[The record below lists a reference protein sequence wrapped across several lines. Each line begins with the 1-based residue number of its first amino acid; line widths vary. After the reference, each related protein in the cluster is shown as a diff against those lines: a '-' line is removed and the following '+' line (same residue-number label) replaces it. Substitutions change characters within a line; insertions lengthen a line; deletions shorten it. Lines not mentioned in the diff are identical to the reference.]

1 MLFRSLP
8 VLTLGLFSVLVF
20 FAAPARA
27 VTPTETL
34 RPAAE
39 EVTRILEDPA
49 LKSLTEERKA
59 RIRAVVSDLFDY
71 PEIGRRVLGRHWHS
85 LSPSAR
91 TEFIYL
97 FRDFVEYT
105 YLPKISL
112 YQGERVRFVGESVD
126 GDLATVRAVV
136 LTKGKE
142 VPVSYRLDQH
152 DSRWRIFDISVEGIS
167 FVNNYRSQFDQIITR
182 GSFRDLTERLKQKL
196 ASPPEETP
204 PGVAPFR
211 RPSR

>member
-1 MLFRSLP
+1 MDMRRLP
-8 VLTLGLFSVLVF
+8 GLALGFFSVIVL

-27 VTPTETL
+27 ITPSETL

-49 LKSLTEERKA
+49 LKSLTAERKA

-71 PEIGRRVLGRHWHS
+71 PEIAQRVLGRHWRS
-85 LSPSAR
+85 LNLSERA
-91 TEFIYL
+91 EFVQL
-97 FRDFVEYT
+97 FRDFLEYT

-126 GDLATVRAVV
+126 GELATVRAVV

-142 VPVSYRLDQH
+142 VPVSYRLDQR
-152 DSRWRIFDISVEGIS
+152 DGRWRIYDIAVEGIS
-167 FVNNYRSQFDQIITR
+167 FVNNYRSQFDQVIAR
-182 GSFRDLTERLKQKL
+182 GSYRDLAERLKQKL
-196 ASPPEETP
+196 AVPPDETP
-204 PGVAPFR
+204 TGTPPFR